1 MKRSIENDC
10 NIQDCQQKKR
20 VTEEREK
27 QNNAMDG
34 LIPEA
39 NVLYALTFLG
49 EMSMVAKMVTF
60 CAMVKK
66 QSCVS
71 HLSGD

>member
-1 MKRSIENDC
+1 MTIKASMKRSIESGC

-20 VTEEREK
+20 ITEEREK

-39 NVLYALTFLG
+39 ECIVCLDIPRGNVNG
-49 EMSMVAKMVTF
+49 CKNG
-60 CAMVKK
+60 
-66 QSCVS
+66 
-71 HLSGD
+71 HI